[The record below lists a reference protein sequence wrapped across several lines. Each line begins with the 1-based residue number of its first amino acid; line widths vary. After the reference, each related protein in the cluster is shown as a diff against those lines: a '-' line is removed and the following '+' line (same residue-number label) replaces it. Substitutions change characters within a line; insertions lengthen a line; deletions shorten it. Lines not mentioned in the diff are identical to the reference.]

1 MTIYSSFYSDVLFTI
16 SYHHH
21 NPVITL
27 FASMGVNK
35 IRFTGGEPTIS
46 NQLLPL
52 IAHCKVL
59 NIDNISIT
67 SNGIILKEQLDAL
80 IKAGK

>member
-1 MTIYSSFYSDVLFTI
+1 
-16 SYHHH
+16 
-21 NPVITL
+21 
-27 FASMGVNK
+27 MGVNK

-67 SNGIILKEQLDAL
+67 SNGIILKDQLDAL

>member
-1 MTIYSSFYSDVLFTI
+1 
-16 SYHHH
+16 
-21 NPVITL
+21 
-27 FASMGVNK
+27 MGVNK

-67 SNGIILKEQLDAL
+67 SNGIILKEQLDTL
-80 IKAGK
+80 IKAGM

>member
-1 MTIYSSFYSDVLFTI
+1 MMFFLLCH
-16 SYHHH
+16 YHH
-21 NPVITL
+21 PVITL